1 MRLHI
6 TSLLLLLLPG
16 CAKEA
21 RPEKVENLVAP
32 IGQSIGPLCKPDND
46 GARFL
51 VRGYLRLP
59 STVKIEGDKLDLEL
73 YGRVDGQGDGDGRS
87 LSIELREGKHIE
99 FDTADV
105 KSTFF
110 AGRSGSKGRI
120 TGVRLRT
127 RQGPAPIDGEV
138 AVTLE
143 QKVIQNVMTKATSGC
158 TLSVVDLSQ

>member
-1 MRLHI
+1 MAGMPPMDLSGLPPGIKLPPQAMMFSGKANRLLNI
-6 TSLLLLLLPG
+6 RLWSPTIAPANATAS
-16 CAKEA
+16 
-21 RPEKVENLVAP
+21 VAP
-32 IGQSIGPLCKPDND
+32 PAGLKQ
-46 GARFL
+46 GA
-51 VRGYLRLP
+51 
-59 STVKIEGDKLDLEL
+59 KLDLEL
-73 YGRVDGQGDGDGRS
+73 YGRVNGQGDGDGRS
-87 LSIELREGKHIE
+87 LPIELREGKHIE

-110 AGRSGSKGRI
+110 AGKSGSKGRI

-138 AVTLE
+138 AVTME